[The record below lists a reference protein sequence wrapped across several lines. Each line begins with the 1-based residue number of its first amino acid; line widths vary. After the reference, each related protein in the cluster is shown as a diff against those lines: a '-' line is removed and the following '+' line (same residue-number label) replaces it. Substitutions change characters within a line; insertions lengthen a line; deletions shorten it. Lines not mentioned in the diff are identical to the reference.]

1 MGQTTRVGRLTDGKA
16 QPGGSAIHLD
26 CAHRWTAMQNQHQ
39 IAGLYRHPSLSK
51 LRAISAIRGSV
62 LCVFALFSA
71 CAPTPT
77 ESANTGTPE
86 PIFTASACED
96 RDDCDGNAYCQFGRC
111 FDVGAGCVRKSECAG
126 DLVCREGS
134 CEPAS
139 DTCSTSD
146 ECPGTLL
153 CDGFSRTCF
162 DPNATGCLTDQNC
175 IAEPGCSQG
184 CTCESSGQCVPVGAP
199 PPAEPPPGETPPGP
213 APSGG
218 PIDIGRFRV
227 ENREH
232 TPVEQVGWLPE
243 GLVLSPGQQVIIA
256 RNASKAEFEA
266 YWGVNLGT
274 DVFFLNAQADGSGI
288 PIINGRERWALLSTS
303 GELMDQSGIE
313 GARET
318 FYNRTGTGQDITSWA
333 TDDSS
338 ASMPGQI
345 MLPTTGVG
353 LVISQW
359 SDAADYAYEFLGLYY
374 AP

>member
-1 MGQTTRVGRLTDGKA
+1 
-16 QPGGSAIHLD
+16 
-26 CAHRWTAMQNQHQ
+26 MQNIHHPIDARSLHRYTLRHRALRAVQG
-39 IAGLYRHPSLSK
+39 AGLFL
-51 LRAISAIRGSV
+51 LT
-62 LCVFALFSA
+62 LFGA
-71 CAPTPT
+71 CAPGATT
-77 ESANTGTPE
+77 SENTQTPE
-86 PIFTASACED
+86 PVFTASPCED
-96 RDDCDGNAYCQFGRC
+96 RDDCNGNSYCQYGRC

-139 DTCSTSD
+139 DTCSSSD
-146 ECPGTLL
+146 ECPGELL

-162 DPNATGCLTDQNC
+162 DPNASGCVNDQNC
-175 IAEPGCSQG
+175 VAEPGCSQG
-184 CTCESSGQCVPVGAP
+184 CTCESSGQCVPVGSP
-199 PPAEPPPGETPPGP
+199 PTGDPPPGDPPPGGQPPGP

-218 PIDIGRFRV
+218 PIDIGRFRI

-256 RNASKAEFEA
+256 RNASKTEFEA
-266 YWGVNLGT
+266 YWNVDLGS
-274 DVFFLNAQADGSGI
+274 DVFFLNAQAEGSGI
-288 PIINGRERWALLSTS
+288 PIVNGRERWALLSTS
-303 GELMDQSGIE
+303 GQLMDESGIE
-313 GARET
+313 GERET
-318 FYNRTGTGQDITSWA
+318 FYNRTGTGQDITNWA

-338 ASMPGQI
+338 ASSPGQI

-359 SDAADYAYEFLGLYY
+359 SDAADYAYEYLGLYY